1 MTKIRSMF
9 LAATCF
15 GAAMLL
21 VGCSTNIPPRL
32 EVRDVSSGRTY
43 QTYKPWGE
51 VEKGIGYS
59 FTDIETGR
67 KITLTN
73 HDSRPHMLE
82 LTSFVEVALSPKGAD
97 LAHPAF
103 NKLFLE
109 TEWVPES
116 GALLC
121 RRRPRSAEQE
131 PIWAVHVIA
140 LDRET
145 VGASFEG
152 NPSYETDRGLFL
164 GRGGP
169 Q

>member
-1 MTKIRSMF
+1 MPPEYV
-9 LAATCF
+9 ATCF

-73 HDSRPHMLE
+73 YELRTLEGQKSVSNDS
-82 LTSFVEVALSPKGAD
+82 
-97 LAHPAF
+97 
-103 NKLFLE
+103 
-109 TEWVPES
+109 PE
-116 GALLC
+116 AQ
-121 RRRPRSAEQE
+121 AYKT
-131 PIWAVHVIA
+131 AKV
-140 LDRET
+140 
-145 VGASFEG
+145 
-152 NPSYETDRGLFL
+152 
-164 GRGGP
+164 RGGVKD
-169 Q
+169 